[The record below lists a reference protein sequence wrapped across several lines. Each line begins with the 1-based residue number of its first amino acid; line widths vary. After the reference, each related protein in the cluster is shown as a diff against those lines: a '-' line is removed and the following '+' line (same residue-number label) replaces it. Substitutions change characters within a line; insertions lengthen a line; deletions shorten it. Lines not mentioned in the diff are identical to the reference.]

1 VTVIVEMKGDAVLE
15 AKTAQEMGFKLFS
28 ETDEAAKI
36 ESDIKLTQAQLQS
49 DIKQSIDGDAEIGYT
64 YTHVLNGFSMEVY
77 PSDIDAIKALPEV

>member
-1 VTVIVEMKGDAVLE
+1 MRGLKKITAAVLAAACITGTFAFSAPDRGEKVTVIVEMKGDAVLE

-49 DIKQSIDGDAEIGYT
+49 DIKQSI
-64 YTHVLNGFSMEVY
+64 
-77 PSDIDAIKALPEV
+77 